1 MRRVADVLGTGPAS
15 LYRHVA
21 GRDELVA
28 LVVDHVIGSLPR
40 ARPPRGDWRTLAE
53 WTARRFRA
61 HLLDHRAFVPL
72 ITSAQL
78 LGPQSMR
85 GRESV
90 VSMLIR
96 QGFSPVDAV
105 RTQLVLQHFIV
116 ATVQLDVRAAARTP
130 AAPPAV
136 RRPGPGTLP
145 HRGDPRR
152 HPVDAAERGR
162 VRVRPPGDARRHRR
176 AAIGDPTRALSANT
190 VRLRV
195 TSHEHGRGDGHPP
208 RAAGGALERRRLRR
222 PAGGGQLGRPPLHS
236 RLAGRWPA
244 AANRWPGCCGTSCPR
259 WGRPPSSAPGGA
271 PTPGARRWPTGP
283 QATPSTS
290 TTPTR

>member
-1 MRRVADVLGTGPAS
+1 MALTADDPPRPGSAPWWLDRARARPERRPRKDGITLERIVAVAVEVVQAEGHEALTMRRVADVLGTGPAS

-40 ARPPRGDWRTLAE
+40 VRPPRGDWRTLAE
-53 WTARRFRA
+53 WTARRFRD

-78 LGPQSMR
+78 LGPRSMR
-85 GRESV
+85 GREAV

-130 AAPPAV
+130 AE
-136 RRPGPGTLP
+136 RRQLRQLFAGQ
-145 HRGDPRR
+145 DP
-152 HPVDAAERGR
+152 ERFPTVVAHAGILSTQR
-162 VRVRPPGDARRHRR
+162 SEDEFEFGLQAMLDGIAWLRSDTPPG
-176 AAIGDPTRALSANT
+176 S
-190 VRLRV
+190 
-195 TSHEHGRGDGHPP
+195 
-208 RAAGGALERRRLRR
+208 
-222 PAGGGQLGRPPLHS
+222 
-236 RLAGRWPA
+236 
-244 AANRWPGCCGTSCPR
+244 
-259 WGRPPSSAPGGA
+259 
-271 PTPGARRWPTGP
+271 
-283 QATPSTS
+283 
-290 TTPTR
+290 